1 MTAKHLANHFVSPPD
16 LPSSREY
23 AKRNESTSTNAISEV
38 ARLSSSQENSQRHE
52 STSANAAAEVAGLPS
67 SQEKSKR
74 RESTSA
80 NAVPE
85 VAGLPSSQENSKRQ
99 TNSANAVAEVAAL
112 TAPPEPSFGLIRL
125 EKVEGGA
132 RAWISAVAALC
143 IILGVWAGV
152 ELLSHAAG
160 EGKRGWERG
169 FWVGAAGDRF

>member
-38 ARLSSSQENSQRHE
+38 ARLSSSQENSQ
-52 STSANAAAEVAGLPS
+52 
-67 SQEKSKR
+67 R

>member
-1 MTAKHLANHFVSPPD
+1 MFPPD

-38 ARLSSSQENSQRHE
+38 ARLSSSQENSQR
-52 STSANAAAEVAGLPS
+52 
-67 SQEKSKR
+67 

-85 VAGLPSSQENSKRQ
+85 VAGLPSSQENSKRRESTSANAAAEVAGLPSSQ
-99 TNSANAVAEVAAL
+99 ENSQRRESTSANAVTEVIALAATPSL
-112 TAPPEPSFGLIRL
+112 EHSFGLIRL
-125 EKVEGGA
+125 EKVEVGA

-169 FWVGAAGDRF
+169 FWVGTAGDRF

>member
-1 MTAKHLANHFVSPPD
+1 MFPPD
-16 LPSSREY
+16 LPCSREY
-23 AKRNESTSTNAISEV
+23 TKRNETTSANAISEV
-38 ARLSSSQENSQRHE
+38 ARLPSSQENSKRRESTSDGAAAKVEGLPSSQENSQRRE
-52 STSANAAAEVAGLPS
+52 STSANATAKVAGLPS
-67 SQEKSKR
+67 SQE
-74 RESTSA
+74 TS
-80 NAVPE
+80 
-85 VAGLPSSQENSKRQ
+85 QRQ
-99 TNSANAVAEVAAL
+99 TNSANAVAEVVAL

-125 EKVEGGA
+125 EKVEVGA